1 MKFVLIATAAF
12 ILAAPLAA
20 QAGHGHGGG
29 NGHGD
34 GDASAHAN
42 DDGDRREDSDHAHWR
57 SQPGWTPPGLA
68 KKPYGMPPGQAKKM
82 WRQGDRLPPTYI
94 TERYYVADPSRYNLA
109 PTPYGYRW
117 VRVGNEYYLAQ
128 TQTGLVSQV
137 ISALIH

>member
-34 GDASAHAN
+34 GSAHAN

-57 SQPGWTPPGLA
+57 SQPGWTPHFG
-68 KKPYGMPPGQAKKM
+68 GS
-82 WRQGDRLPPTYI
+82 GDYQ
-94 TERYYVADPSRYNLA
+94 VADFLRFAGVDPASR
-109 PTPYGYRW
+109 G
-117 VRVGNEYYLAQ
+117 Q
-128 TQTGLVSQV
+128 
-137 ISALIH
+137 